1 MKQRCGHQAER
12 RVCVASNDSKKW
24 DEASGGCHLEVT
36 FILGKWSFHEI
47 VGRML
52 GTSGDGLGLSS
63 QGGGRERRVEDVKD
77 RRGMEALTED
87 TSSNELFNILYIHI
101 CM

>member
-1 MKQRCGHQAER
+1 M
-12 RVCVASNDSKKW
+12 
-24 DEASGGCHLEVT
+24 
-36 FILGKWSFHEI
+36 
-47 VGRML
+47 
-52 GTSGDGLGLSS
+52 SS

-87 TSSNELFNILYIHI
+87 TSTELFNIVYIHI